1 MDSDPTVVLRGRVV
15 LPDEVLDDAVVVLAG
30 DLISAVVDPARWQG
44 VTPEPVGTVA
54 PGFIDVH
61 CHGGGGRSVTTGD
74 PADVR
79 AVVRHHL
86 AHGTTSIV
94 ASLVTASPA
103 AIGAGLRAIA
113 ATTRHEPGL
122 LGSHLEGPC
131 LASGHCGAHDPRLL
145 TLPDPGLADT
155 WLDTAAGTLR
165 MVTLAPELPGAAETA
180 AVLAA
185 AGVVVA
191 AGHTDADAATFGA
204 ALARPAYSVVTHLF
218 NAMAS
223 FHHRDPGPAGATLR
237 ALAEGQ
243 VHAELIVDG
252 AHLAD
257 ETVAVVFALAADKIV
272 LVSDAMSAAGTPDG
286 RYELG
291 PLTVEVR
298 DQKAWTMGENPA
310 LAGSTIHLAD
320 AVRRAIVS
328 IGVAEYVAVRAATI
342 NPAQLLR
349 LDDRGRIT
357 PGMRADLVELDADWR
372 VRRVLQAGAWV
383 SV

>member
-1 MDSDPTVVLRGRVV
+1 MNQTSALRGRVV

-30 DLISAVVDPARWQG
+30 DLISAVVDPANWHG
-44 VTPEPVGTVA
+44 ATPEPVGTLA

-86 AHGTTSIV
+86 ARGTTSIV

-103 AIGAGLRAIA
+103 DTAAGLLAIA
-113 ATTRHEPGL
+113 AATALEPGL

-131 LASGHCGAHDPRLL
+131 LAVGHCGAHDPTLL
-145 TLPDPGLADT
+145 TVPDPALAEI

-165 MVTLAPELPGAAETA
+165 MVTLAPELARANETA

-185 AGVVVA
+185 ANVVVA
-191 AGHTDADAATFGA
+191 AGHTDADAATFGT
-204 ALARPAYSVVTHLF
+204 ALAQSAYSAVTHLF
-218 NAMAS
+218 NGMAA

-237 ALAEGQ
+237 ALVEGH

-252 AHLAD
+252 THLAD
-257 ETVAVVFALAADKIV
+257 ETVAVVFALAADQVV
-272 LVSDAMSAAGTPDG
+272 LVSDAMSAAGMPDG
-286 RYELG
+286 VYELG

-298 DQKAWTMGENPA
+298 DHKAWTTGERPA

-320 AVRRAIVS
+320 AVRHAIVS
-328 IGVAEYVAVRAATI
+328 VGVAEHAAVRAATA
-342 NPAQLLR
+342 NPAELLG
-349 LDDRGRIT
+349 LVDRGRIA
-357 PGMRADLVELDADWR
+357 PGLRADLVDLDSEWN
-372 VRRVLQAGAWV
+372 VRRVLQGGAWV
-383 SV
+383 TA